1 MCVKKFFMT
10 AICYGVMFASAVAA
24 NLSGTASVNVTSD
37 TAANAKNMAM
47 AEARRQIIIDV
58 LSSYSDEAAMKAL
71 VAAEKS
77 NVLTDL
83 IESSSISGERQSGTT
98 YSADIKMTLD
108 AVAVKTWLDSHDI
121 RNWVRVGEDVTD
133 TVGVVVTLGNK
144 ISDWMSV
151 RRSAANAGIMLT
163 ADSIKGNEIA
173 FRVDAGR
180 RGALTIALRNAG
192 WKYADRDGVLHV
204 YKN

>member
-1 MCVKKFFMT
+1 MPT
-10 AICYGVMFASAVAA
+10 A

-47 AEARRQIIIDV
+47 AEARRQIVVDV
-58 LSSYSDEAAMKAL
+58 LSSYSDATAMKAA

-77 NVLTDL
+77 GALTDL

-108 AVAVKTWLDSHDI
+108 AVAAKKWLDSHDI
-121 RNWVRVGEDVTD
+121 RNWIRIGEDVTD
-133 TVGVVVTLGNK
+133 TVGVVVTLNNK
-144 ISDWMSV
+144 ISDWTSV
-151 RRSAANAGIMLT
+151 RRSAANAGIMLKT
-163 ADSIKGNEIA
+163 DSIKGNEIT

-192 WKYADRDGVLHV
+192 WKYADRDGILHI